1 MFIYKCSKT
10 FQKLIF
16 EKKGIS
22 MKTIGT
28 GIDEKG
34 NLIMAANIQY
44 LNEEKT
50 LYRWLTQEPY
60 WLSHVWKTVNGS
72 L

>member
-1 MFIYKCSKT
+1 MFIYKCSRT

-34 NLIMAANIQY
+34 NPIMAANIQY

-60 WLSHVWKTVNGS
+60 WQSHVWRTVNGS